1 MTIDG
6 TLVGAKVG
14 PVFAVVITASTLV
27 TEVTDDVIKSD
38 NVVPEF
44 KLEFT
49 VDAKL
54 EADDSPI
61 TVKSA
66 TISQLT
72 VQV

>member
-1 MTIDG
+1 
-6 TLVGAKVG
+6 VG
-14 PVFAVVITASTLV
+14 PVFAAMVTASTVV
-27 TEVTDDVIKSD
+27 TDVTDDVIKSD
-38 NVVPEF
+38 SVVPEF

-54 EADDSPI
+54 AIDDSPI

-72 VQV
+72 VQM